1 MITLCL
7 ISISVGW
14 LAAWYC
20 KDLYEQPKKHKQCKK
35 DNLFKNNKFIN

>member
-20 KDLYEQPKKHKQCKK
+20 KDLYEQPKKRKQCKK